1 MGWTYVCPVPHK
13 LLSIDGGGVRGVVAL
28 EVLARI
34 EQVLRDETGDPEL
47 VLGDW
52 FDYVGGTSTG
62 AIIAGGVALGLPVSR
77 IQRLYRDNMRS
88 IFTRAGILDLVRA
101 RYDEQGIESVL
112 RREFGEDRT
121 LGSPDLRCLLMLGL
135 RNTSTGSPWPVSS
148 NPGGRYNQGAGSNL
162 ELPLWQL
169 VRASSA
175 APTFF
180 VPEEVVV
187 GGRTFVFSDG
197 AVTTLNNPALQLA
210 LMATLPAYGLGWP
223 TGRDELLL
231 VSVGTGT
238 SERLQTDLRAD
249 DLNLLDYATQ
259 VPEALIHSAAVQ
271 NDYLCRV
278 LGECRAG
285 PPLDNELGDLVGG
298 AGLLAEPLFS
308 YVRYD
313 AETHPASLEQL
324 GVGHLSTESLDRI
337 DGVEFIE
344 DMCEFGRALAT
355 LVGPAHLAGFVAADT
370 H

>member
-1 MGWTYVCPVPHK
+1 MSHR

-34 EQVLRDETGDPEL
+34 EQLLRDESGDPEL

-62 AIIAGGVALGLPVSR
+62 AIIAGGVAMGLPVSR
-77 IQRLYRDNMRS
+77 IQQLYRENMHS
-88 IFTRAGILDLVRA
+88 IFTRAGIFDLVRA
-101 RYDEQGIESVL
+101 RYDEEGIETVL

-121 LGSPDLRCLLMLGL
+121 LGSADLRCLLLLGL

-148 NPGGRYNQGAGSNL
+148 NPSGRYNQGPGSNL
-162 ELPLWQL
+162 DLPLWQL

-187 GGRTFVFSDG
+187 GGRTFVFNDG
-197 AVTTLNNPALQLA
+197 AVTTLNNPALQLV
-210 LMATLPAYGLGWP
+210 LMATLPAYHLAWP

-238 SERLQTDLRAD
+238 SAHAHADLRAV
-249 DLNLLDYATQ
+249 DLNLLSYARS
-259 VPEALIHSAAVQ
+259 VPEALIHSAVVQ

-278 LGECRAG
+278 LGECRHG
-285 PPLDNELGDLVGG
+285 PALDKELGDLVGG
-298 AGLLAEPLFS
+298 AGLIADPLFT
-308 YVRYD
+308 YLRYD
-313 AETHPASLEQL
+313 AETHPASLDAL
-324 GVGHLSTESLDRI
+324 GVAHLSGERLDKI
-337 DGVEFIE
+337 DGVDFIDE
-344 DMCEFGRALAT
+344 MCEFGRAVAAR
-355 LVGPAHLAGFVAADT
+355 VDRAHFDGFV
-370 H
+370 

>member
-1 MGWTYVCPVPHK
+1 
-13 LLSIDGGGVRGVVAL
+13 
-28 EVLARI
+28 
-34 EQVLRDETGDPEL
+34 VLRDQSGDPEL

-62 AIIAGGVALGLPVSR
+62 AIIAGGVAIGLPVSR
-77 IQRLYRDNMRS
+77 IEQLYRENMRS
-88 IFTRAGILDLVRA
+88 IFTRAGIFELVRA
-101 RYDEQGIESVL
+101 RYDEAGIETVL

-121 LGSPDLRCLLMLGL
+121 LGSPDLRCLLLLGL

-148 NPGGRYNQGAGSNL
+148 NPAGRYNRGPGSNL

-169 VRASSA
+169 IRASSA

-180 VPEEVVV
+180 VPEEVLV

-197 AVTTLNNPALQLA
+197 AVTTLNNPALQLV
-210 LMATLPAYGLGWP
+210 LMATLPAYHLGWP

-231 VSVGTGT
+231 VSVGTGA
-238 SERLQTDLRAD
+238 SERLQTDLRAG
-249 DLNLLDYATQ
+249 DLNLLSYATQ

-278 LGECRAG
+278 LGECRSG
-285 PPLDNELGDLVGG
+285 PRLDSELGDLVGG

-313 AETHPASLEQL
+313 AETHPASLEDL

-337 DGVEFIE
+337 DGVDFIE
-344 DMCEFGRALAT
+344 EMSEFGRAISSR
-355 LVGPAHLAGFVAADT
+355 VEPAHFDGFV
-370 H
+370 